1 MTIYSNLVTHYPE
14 LQSLKDYRPILWLNP
29 NYGMT
34 TPQQFSLSDIEAAQ
48 QRLRRFSSYK
58 FLICKARLNITFTL
72 LFRVHY
78 F

>member
-48 QRLRRFSSYK
+48 QRLRRFS
-58 FLICKARLNITFTL
+58 
-72 LFRVHY
+72 
-78 F
+78 